1 MQHKVLYFLK
11 ISTPTEGHPT
21 DGAGA
26 LLGCHTFDS

>member
-11 ISTPTEGHPT
+11 KATPPEVHPT
-21 DGAGA
+21 DGVGA